1 MSTST
6 SFDLGP
12 LSWVKG
18 EIDSALERAGEALQ
32 QFGANPADVTQAKLC
47 RNHLHQVRGALT
59 IVGLDGVT
67 QFTDALESL
76 LADIE
81 GGKRPTDAQNLSLI
95 SRALQSVRHYLDNLI
110 AGEANQPLRLFDLY
124 RQIAAARGESA
135 PSASDLFFP
144 DLSIRPAL
152 PQPQP
157 APAGEELNAKLKTAR
172 ARFQKGMLGW
182 LKNTGDVASVN
193 ECRAAAAAVGTC
205 NPAPVLRAFWWTVG
219 GMFAALAQRAIPLEA
234 EIKPLLARI
243 DQQIRQQ
250 IEGSRTVPERLMR
263 DALFFVAIARSQLP
277 EVQAIREAYAL
288 DALLP
293 ADNKPTSQT
302 AQLEPLI
309 RRLREITRTA
319 EENWGRFCSGNTT
332 VLGQVHEAATALSK
346 GAEQIGL
353 TDFKRLTQA
362 LVTVTKWLAEDKS
375 RHNEAVAME
384 TATAILLLANSLDN
398 FAHLGADFVHQVDV
412 MVARLHG
419 CIGGKAP
426 SADAEIPML
435 DEMTRLAQEKLL
447 IAQVVREIQS
457 NLGQIEQALDTFF
470 REPDQR
476 DQLKSCQRPLAQI
489 VGALTVLGQTDA
501 VSALTRAGER
511 IAAFGAP
518 GYQPKA
524 SDFEVVANQL
534 SALGFFVEALRS
546 GTPEFA
552 SFVRQLGRRAA
563 APSPASG
570 EGFARNEE
578 EAAATAHQPIPEPTA
593 PESEVEGAADADRAV
608 AETTAMPAA
617 EAAPADI
624 TPLEFEPIAT
634 ADRATPPAPPVE
646 AAAPPA
652 PTPRAPSAE
661 DAEIDA
667 ELLEIFL
674 EEANEVLGTISEN
687 LDTLKAQPSNGEA
700 LTTMRRAFHT
710 LKGSSRMVGLKDFGE
725 VAWVVEQVHNLWLRQ
740 ERLPDKEFFQLVQM
754 ANEVFTAWVDH
765 LTSGTGALP
774 DASALVAL
782 GESLKGGETV
792 TLAPK
797 PAEPQA
803 AVEAAK
809 QAPAAED
816 LVVEAEAP
824 SEELTIDFPDAETIE
839 SPELAAA
846 DTAPLEASPPVA
858 DSGLTLDL
866 GGSAD
871 EAATDVV
878 ELSGDAIS
886 IESMGAATDGLAAAA
901 AGGLDIELDFELP
914 AAEADTP
921 ETGAER
927 PVSDREV
934 IAESTEIPDPDT
946 KPELTI
952 EFAAAEPIEA
962 PSLDEGVSTEAL
974 ELDAEPEAAAGPLLV
989 EPAATGSTTADST
1002 NPDAAQAEADAGV
1015 PVLFQIFLEEA
1026 KQHIDTLTRAFGEIE
1041 LDPTMPA
1048 PPDMIR
1054 SAHTLGSIGGTVGFD
1069 VVKSLGH
1076 GLESALLRRSH
1087 LTRPSSPANLEALE
1101 VMREV
1106 IVELE
1111 GMVRTIATGQQP
1123 EARPFLVAA
1132 VSQIYADAEP
1142 AENAE
1147 ADLLAATSAIVPEI
1161 PEQESAP
1168 VALPA
1173 DELDPSLLPIFL
1185 EEAGDLEGAVNER
1198 LAMWRANPGDVNTI
1212 HALARLLHT
1221 LKGSA
1226 RMAGA
1231 QGIGAL
1237 THTLESMVEAAHH
1250 RGAANADEI
1259 ARIQAEFD
1267 EITER
1272 IEILRAPADEE
1283 RIGIG
1288 DLSAADSEA
1297 SFPEISLPDVVPA
1310 EPEAVEI
1317 SPHPHTDEPAD
1328 GMAAIE
1334 IDFPADEPPAPEI
1347 SSPAPTVPEP
1357 APIVSV
1363 PTVPAASVPLPA
1375 DHLDEDL
1382 LPVFLEESTELV
1394 KNIYAQLSAWHDAP
1408 SDGAAQHALARSL
1421 HTLKGSARMAGAMSI
1436 GALTHT
1442 LEARVEELAKE
1453 SSPQATAIV
1462 DVQGA
1467 FDTIAGIIERLQ
1479 QGEAL
1484 AEITVEAPDAEA
1496 RAPETATISP
1506 DRPAPA
1512 ATAAEIKPAE
1522 TKDEAIAPTAAA
1534 PMAAQRPQGEQIARP
1549 MLRVRAELIDRLVND
1564 AGELSIAR
1572 ARIEGEMRG
1581 LKQAMLDLTENV
1593 IRLRRQLREI
1603 EIQAESQLQS
1613 RIALS
1618 SEAQAGF
1625 DPLELDRFTRFQ
1637 ELTRMMAESVNDVA
1651 TVQQSLLKSLD
1662 ESNAALANQGRLNR
1676 ELQQALMS
1684 VRMVPFA
1691 GIEERLYRITRQ
1703 TAKETGKRAD
1713 LEVVGSQ
1720 IELDQNIINKM
1731 IGPLEHLLRNAVSHG
1746 IETPDRRLAAGK
1758 EDIGQV
1764 TLTLRQ
1770 EGNEVIITMQDDGA
1784 GLDLDR
1790 IREKAIAKG
1799 LIQPGQNIAARE
1811 LTDFIFHS
1819 GFSTA
1824 TKVTQVSGRGVGM
1837 DVVRAEVGD
1846 LGGRIEVSSDTG
1858 TGTTFR
1864 IYLPLTLAVTN
1875 AALIR
1880 IGGRSFAIP
1889 ASMIDQV
1896 MEIKENALAEIR
1908 GQGKVTWQG
1917 ADYPFHFLPHLLGDQ
1932 TALPEARKFYWI
1944 MLLHS
1949 GAQRAAIQVDEL
1961 AGSQE
1966 IVVKNIGP
1974 QLARVVGI
1982 SGATVLGD
1990 GRVVLILNPVALA
2003 ARPPVVGPS
2012 LAAPASAAGEP
2023 EEEAVHLP
2031 TVLVVDDSLT
2041 VRKITSR
2048 LLAREGYQVVT
2059 AKDGVDAL
2067 QQMTEFVPDVILS
2080 DIEMPRMD
2088 GFELARNIRADERL
2102 REIPI
2107 VMITS
2112 RTAEKHRSHAAEL
2125 GVDHFLG
2132 KPYQEEELLKL
2143 VGDYTAHK
2151 RAAVQ

>member
-1 MSTST
+1 MPVTT
-6 SFDLGP
+6 AFDLGP

-18 EIDSALERAGEALQ
+18 EIDAALERAGEALR
-32 QFGANPADVTQAKLC
+32 QFGGNAGDVTQARLC

-67 QFTDALESL
+67 QFTDALEAL
-76 LADIE
+76 LADLE
-81 GGKRPTDAQNLSLI
+81 SGKQSPDAQNLSLV
-95 SRALQSVRHYLDNLI
+95 SRALQSVRHYLDNLV
-110 AGEANQPLRLFDLY
+110 AGEPNQPLRLFDLY
-124 RQIAAARGESA
+124 RQIATARGESA

-144 DLSIRPAL
+144 DLGIRPAL
-152 PQPQP
+152 PP
-157 APAGEELNAKLKTAR
+157 APAAPAAEELVAKLKTAR
-172 ARFQKGMLGW
+172 SRFQKGMLGW
-182 LKNTGDVASVN
+182 LKNSSDVASIN

-205 NPAPVLRAFWWTVG
+205 NPAPVLRAFWWTVSG
-219 GMFAALAQRAIPLEA
+219 LFAALAQRSIPLEA

-263 DALFFVAIARSQLP
+263 DALFYVAIARSQLP
-277 EVQAIREAYAL
+277 EVQAIRAAYAL
-288 DALLP
+288 DSLIP
-293 ADNKPTSQT
+293 TDNKPTSQT

-309 RRLREITRTA
+309 RRLREIARTA
-319 EENWGRFCSGNTT
+319 EENWSRFCGGNTT
-332 VLGQVHEAATALSK
+332 AIGPTHEAATQLAK

-362 LVTVTKWLAEDKS
+362 LVTITKWVAEDKS
-375 RHNEAVAME
+375 RHNDSVAME
-384 TATAILLLANSLDN
+384 TATAILLLANTLDN

-419 CIGGKAP
+419 CIGGKPP
-426 SADAEIPML
+426 SDEAEIPML

-470 REPDQR
+470 RDPDQR
-476 DQLKSCQRPLAQI
+476 DQLKACHRPVAQ
-489 VGALTVLGQTDA
+489 VAGALTVLGQSDA
-501 VSALTRAGER
+501 VAALTHASER
-511 IAAFGAP
+511 IAAFAAP
-518 GYQPKA
+518 GYKPRA
-524 SDFEVVANQL
+524 ADFESVANQL

-546 GTPEFA
+546 GNPDYT
-552 SFVRQLGRRAA
+552 SFIRQLGQRSK

-578 EAAATAHQPIPEPTA
+578 EAAATARLPLPEVAVPEPPRLEMPVPDEDSV
-593 PESEVEGAADADRAV
+593 PESPALDAVE
-608 AETTAMPAA
+608 
-617 EAAPADI
+617 APAGSA
-624 TPLEFEPIAT
+624 EP
-634 ADRATPPAPPVE
+634 ATPPSRAPAVTAPP
-646 AAAPPA
+646 AAAP
-652 PTPRAPSAE
+652 TPE

-667 ELLEIFL
+667 ELLDIFL
-674 EEANEVLGTISEN
+674 EEANEVLGMIAEN
-687 LDTLKAQPSNGEA
+687 LDLLKAQPSNNDA

-710 LKGSSRMVGLKDFGE
+710 LKGSSRMVGLRDFGE

-740 ERLPDKEFFQLVQM
+740 ERAPDMAFFKLVQLSHEVFSAWVKHLESGEGGLPDPLPLVQM
-754 ANEVFTAWVDH
+754 
-765 LTSGTGALP
+765 
-774 DASALVAL
+774 
-782 GESLKGGETV
+782 GEAMKGGETV
-792 TLAPK
+792 TLAQK
-797 PAEPQA
+797 PA
-803 AVEAAK
+803 
-809 QAPAAED
+809 
-816 LVVEAEAP
+816 
-824 SEELTIDFPDAETIE
+824 
-839 SPELAAA
+839 AAA
-846 DTAPLEASPPVA
+846 DSHPPASASGGMPESSAAENIELGELVETG
-858 DSGLTLDL
+858 DSELTLDL
-866 GGSAD
+866 APVPEQALELTASVGDEGLTISFDSAPGEESAD
-871 EAATDVV
+871 A
-878 ELSGDAIS
+878 
-886 IESMGAATDGLAAAA
+886 
-901 AGGLDIELDFELP
+901 IELVE
-914 AAEADTP
+914 
-921 ETGAER
+921 
-927 PVSDREV
+927 
-934 IAESTEIPDPDT
+934 
-946 KPELTI
+946 
-952 EFAAAEPIEA
+952 
-962 PSLDEGVSTEAL
+962 STEAL
-974 ELDAEPEAAAGPLLV
+974 VAPELFEEVSPEPETASATESIEIGLSDLQFEADSPV
-989 EPAATGSTTADST
+989 EPPVVSERPAFAVPDTGLSIDLPILDGVSDEAAEGPAGAETATVSPT
-1002 NPDAAQAEADAGV
+1002 EEAMTLEFDRPEATPAIGVREEESV

-1026 KQHIDTLTRAFGEIE
+1026 RGHLATLLRAFGEIE

-1069 VVKSLGH
+1069 VVKALGH

-1087 LTRPSSPANLEALE
+1087 IRKPTNLEALE
-1101 VMREV
+1101 VIREV
-1106 IVELE
+1106 IAELE
-1111 GMVRTIATGQQP
+1111 EMVVAIAAGKTP
-1123 EARPFLVAA
+1123 EDRPLLVAA
-1132 VSQIYADAEP
+1132 VGQIYAEAEP

-1147 ADLLAATSAIVPEI
+1147 ADLLAATSVILPDSEGGAGGAAPE
-1161 PEQESAP
+1161 
-1168 VALPA
+1168 LPA
-1173 DELDPSLLPIFL
+1173 DELDESLLPIFI
-1185 EEAGDLEGAVNER
+1185 EEAGDLVGAVNER
-1198 LAMWRANPGDVNTI
+1198 LAMWRSKPDDVNTI

-1231 QGIGAL
+1231 LGIGAL
-1237 THTLESMVEAAHH
+1237 THTLETMVEAAHH
-1250 RGAANADEI
+1250 RGSADPEEI
-1259 ARIQAEFD
+1259 ARFQVEFD
-1267 EITER
+1267 NIADR
-1272 IEILRAPADEE
+1272 IASLSPVAGADT
-1283 RIGIG
+1283 G
-1288 DLSAADSEA
+1288 
-1297 SFPEISLPDVVPA
+1297 LPRL
-1310 EPEAVEI
+1310 
-1317 SPHPHTDEPAD
+1317 EPARGAD
-1328 GMAAIE
+1328 QVAAPEMPGIEAIE
-1334 IDFPADEPPAPEI
+1334 ISAPPDEPLAPLEL
-1347 SSPAPTVPEP
+1347 TPEP
-1357 APIVSV
+1357 APPDAQG
-1363 PTVPAASVPLPA
+1363 PTLIAPPPAARPAAPGVPLPA
-1375 DHLDEDL
+1375 DSLDEDL

-1394 KNIYAQLSAWHDAP
+1394 KTIYAQLNAWRAAPTDA
-1408 SDGAAQHALARSL
+1408 AAQHALARAL

-1442 LEARVEELAKE
+1442 LEARVEELTKSGE
-1453 SSPQATAIV
+1453 ATEGSIV
-1462 DVQGA
+1462 DVQSG
-1467 FDTIAGIIERLQ
+1467 FDTIAGVIERLQ

-1484 AEITVEAPDAEA
+1484 SEITVEAPGEQ
-1496 RAPETATISP
+1496 SP
-1506 DRPAPA
+1506 ASPP
-1512 ATAAEIKPAE
+1512 T
-1522 TKDEAIAPTAAA
+1522 PTAAPASAVTPSPAEPVSATVTPIA
-1534 PMAAQRPQGEQIARP
+1534 PIPPEVTGETGGAVAPSAGAPIGPQKAQGEGIARP

-1603 EIQAESQLQS
+1603 EIQAETQLQS
-1613 RIALS
+1613 RIALA
-1618 SEAQAGF
+1618 SEAQTSF

-1691 GIEERLYRITRQ
+1691 GIVERLYRITRQ
-1703 TAKETGKRAD
+1703 TAKEIGKRAD
-1713 LEVVGSQ
+1713 LEVHGSQ

-1746 IETPDRRLAAGK
+1746 IEMPERRVAAGK
-1758 EDIGQV
+1758 VDIGEI

-1770 EGNEVIITMQDDGA
+1770 EGNEVIITMEDDGA

-1799 LIQPGQNIAARE
+1799 LIKATQKIDPRE

-1846 LGGRIEVSSDTG
+1846 LGGRIEVQSEAG
-1858 TGTTFR
+1858 KGATFR

-1880 IGGRSFAIP
+1880 IGSRTFAIP

-1896 MEIKENALAEIR
+1896 MEVKENVLADMR
-1908 GQGKVTWQG
+1908 SAGKVSWQG
-1917 ADYPFHFLPHLLGDQ
+1917 AEYPFHFLPHLLGDPG
-1932 TALPEARKFYWI
+1932 ALPEARKFYWVL
-1944 MLLHS
+1944 LLHS
-1949 GAQRAAIQVDEL
+1949 GAQRVAVQVDEL
-1961 AGSQE
+1961 TGSQE

-1982 SGATVLGD
+1982 AGATVLGD
-1990 GRVVLILNPVALA
+1990 GRVLLILNPVALA
-2003 ARPPVVGPS
+2003 ARPPVIGPKV
-2012 LAAPASAAGEP
+2012 AAPVATEAEAAP
-2023 EEEAVHLP
+2023 AVHLP

-2088 GFELARNIRADERL
+2088 GFELARNIRGDERL

-2112 RTAEKHRSHAAEL
+2112 RTAEKHRSHATEL

-2132 KPYQEEELLKL
+2132 KPYQEEELLRL
-2143 VGDYTAHK
+2143 VGEYTAHK
-2151 RAAVQ
+2151 RASV